1 MSPFFIISMKKK
13 QFTYIIIAVFGFIHS
28 SCSNNNNDLATYRGG
43 SVTRSYLTKHINK
56 SKYKKYSNDEKLST
70 IQKFSMR
77 KVIYDYSEELII
89 DKSINNKTKQI
100 LNDEKLERVFD
111 YILKKYSVSDS
122 TLDFIYNA
130 ELVDYTVQDILV
142 THRLSFSEHKD
153 RSPQEAYKLAA
164 IIRKRIDNND
174 ITFDEAVSI
183 YADHPTIEI
192 RNGMMGPLRYGKL
205 PKELDD
211 IIWQSMPGDIN
222 GPLETKFGYHVF
234 HIVKREQRKQ
244 PVAKNRKK
252 TLRREIE
259 NGRYKLLDHY
269 TDIFAEE
276 WFKIF
281 DIELFIENI
290 DTLWQRA
297 EDLDLFVV
305 PEGVSILR
313 LNEAGYQAPLARI
326 NDQMVT
332 VDWFIEQA
340 QQHGNYEQS
349 NFVKAY
355 FLYNTLI
362 DLLRRYSAV
371 MWYDISDDQFNN
383 KKMRQ
388 MVLSKQETLLYKHY
402 VAQETKIDSMLT
414 EEMIFNRLAL
424 KYNIQVRKD
433 LTLD

>member
-1 MSPFFIISMKKK
+1 M
-13 QFTYIIIAVFGFIHS
+13 
-28 SCSNNNNDLATYRGG
+28 ATYRGG
-43 SVTRSYLTKHINK
+43 SVTRSDLTKHIHK
-56 SKYKKYSNDEKLST
+56 SRYQKLSNDEKLST
-70 IQKFSMR
+70 VQKLAAR
-77 KVIYDYSEELII
+77 KVISDYSEELII
-89 DKSINNKTKQI
+89 DKSINNKTKKI

-111 YILKKYSVSDS
+111 YLLNKFSLSDS

-130 ELVDYTVQDILV
+130 ELVEYTVQDILV
-142 THRLSFSEHKD
+142 THRLSYSKHKN
-153 RSPQEAYKLAA
+153 RSPKEAFDLAT

-174 ITFDEAVSI
+174 ISFDEAVSI
-183 YADHPTIEI
+183 YADHPTVEI

-205 PKELDD
+205 AKELDD

-234 HIVKREQRKQ
+234 HTVKREQRKQ

-252 TLRREIE
+252 TLRREIN

-269 TDIFAEE
+269 TDSYSEE

-290 DTLWQRA
+290 DTLWQRT

-313 LNEAGYQAPLARI
+313 LNEPGYQAPLARI

-332 VDWFIEQA
+332 VDWFIQQA
-340 QQHGNYEQS
+340 QQHGNYEES

-371 MWYDISDDQFNN
+371 MWYDINDDQFDN

-388 MVLSKQETLLYKHY
+388 TVQSKQETLLYKHY
-402 VAQETKIDSMLT
+402 FAQEMKIDSMLT

-424 KYNIQVRKD
+424 RYNIQVRKD

>member
-1 MSPFFIISMKKK
+1 
-13 QFTYIIIAVFGFIHS
+13 
-28 SCSNNNNDLATYRGG
+28 
-43 SVTRSYLTKHINK
+43 
-56 SKYKKYSNDEKLST
+56 
-70 IQKFSMR
+70 
-77 KVIYDYSEELII
+77 
-89 DKSINNKTKQI
+89 
-100 LNDEKLERVFD
+100 
-111 YILKKYSVSDS
+111 VSDS

-130 ELVDYTVQDILV
+130 ELVDYTIQDILV
-142 THRLSFSEHKD
+142 THRLSYSEHKD
-153 RSPQEAYKLAA
+153 RSHQEAYELAA
-164 IIRKRIDNND
+164 IIRYRIDNND

-234 HIVKREQRKQ
+234 HIVKREKRKQ
-244 PVAKNRKK
+244 SVAKNRKK
-252 TLRREIE
+252 TLRREIK

-269 TDIFAEE
+269 TDSYAEE

-305 PEGVSILR
+305 PEGVSVLR
-313 LNEAGYQAPLARI
+313 LNEAGYKAPLARI
-326 NDQMVT
+326 NNQMVT
-332 VDWFIEQA
+332 IDWFIEQA
-340 QQHGNYEQS
+340 QQHGKYKQS

-371 MWYDISDDQFNN
+371 MWYDISDDQFD
-383 KKMRQ
+383 KQKTIQ
-388 MVLSKQETLLYKHY
+388 TVQLKQEKLLYKHY
-402 VAQETKIDSMLT
+402 VAQEMKIDPALI
-414 EEMIFNRLAL
+414 EEVILNRLAL
-424 KYNIQVRKD
+424 RYDIQVRED

>member
-1 MSPFFIISMKKK
+1 MKKK

-28 SCSNNNNDLATYRGG
+28 SCSNNNDDMATYHGG

-56 SKYKKYSNDEKLST
+56 SKYKKFSNDEKLST
-70 IQKFSMR
+70 IQKLSAR

-111 YILKKYSVSDS
+111 YLLKKYSVSDS
-122 TLDFIYNA
+122 ALDFIYNA

-183 YADHPTIEI
+183 YADHPTVEI

-259 NGRYKLLDHY
+259 NGRYKLLDYY
-269 TDIFAEE
+269 TDSHAEE

-297 EDLDLFVV
+297 VDLDLFVV

-326 NDQMVT
+326 NNQMVS

-340 QQHGNYEQS
+340 QQHGKYEQS

-362 DLLRRYSAV
+362 DILRRYSAV

-388 MVLSKQETLLYKHY
+388 MVLLKQETLLYKHY
-402 VAQETKIDSMLT
+402 VVQETKIDSMLT

>member
-13 QFTYIIIAVFGFIHS
+13 QFILIIIAVLGFIHL
-28 SCSNNNNDLATYRGG
+28 SCSNNTNDMATYRGG
-43 SVTRSYLTKHINK
+43 SVTRSDLTKHINK
-56 SKYKKYSNDEKLST
+56 SKYKKLSSDEKLST
-70 IQKFSMR
+70 IQKLAAR
-77 KVIYDYSEELII
+77 KVINDYSEELIL
-89 DKSINNKTKQI
+89 DKSINNQTKKI
-100 LNDEKLERVFD
+100 LNDEKLEQVFD
-111 YILKKYSVSDS
+111 YFLKKYSVSDS

-130 ELVDYTVQDILV
+130 ELVEYTVQDILV
-142 THRLSFSEHKD
+142 THRLSYSEHKD
-153 RSPQEAYKLAA
+153 RSPREAHELAA

-192 RNGMMGPLRYGKL
+192 RNGMMGPLPYGKL

-234 HIVKREQRKQ
+234 LIVKREQRKQ
-244 PVAKNRKK
+244 SVPKNRKK
-252 TLRREIE
+252 TLRREIK

-269 TDIFAEE
+269 TDSYAEE

-281 DIELFIENI
+281 DIELFTENI

-297 EDLDLFVV
+297 QALDLFVI

-313 LNEAGYQAPLARI
+313 LNEAGYKAPLARI
-326 NDQMVT
+326 NNQMVT

-340 QQHGNYEQS
+340 QQHGKYKKS

-371 MWYDISDDQFNN
+371 MWYDINDHFDNQKTHQTVQL
-383 KKMRQ
+383 KKE
-388 MVLSKQETLLYKHY
+388 KLLYKHY
-402 VAQETKIDSMLT
+402 VAQETKIDTMLT
-414 EEMIFNRLAL
+414 EGVILNRLAL
-424 KYNIQVRKD
+424 RYDIQVRKD
-433 LTLD
+433 LALD

>member
-28 SCSNNNNDLATYRGG
+28 SCSNNNDDMATYHGG

-56 SKYKKYSNDEKLST
+56 SKYKKFSNDEKLST
-70 IQKFSMR
+70 IQKLAAR
-77 KVIYDYSEELII
+77 KVINDYSEELII

-111 YILKKYSVSDS
+111 YLLKKYSVSDS
-122 TLDFIYNA
+122 ALDFIYNA

-142 THRLSFSEHKD
+142 THRLSYSEHKD
-153 RSPQEAYKLAA
+153 RSPQEAFKLAA

-183 YADHPTIEI
+183 YADHPTVEI

-269 TDIFAEE
+269 TDSYAEE

-313 LNEAGYQAPLARI
+313 LNEPGYQAPLARI

-332 VDWFIEQA
+332 IDWFIEQA
-340 QQHGNYEQS
+340 QQHGKYEQS

-362 DLLRRYSAV
+362 DLLRRHSAV
-371 MWYDISDDQFNN
+371 MWYDISDDQFDNQ
-383 KKMRQ
+383 KMLRRVQ
-388 MVLSKQETLLYKHY
+388 LKQEKLLYNHY

-414 EEMIFNRLAL
+414 EEMILNRLAL
-424 KYNIQVRKD
+424 RYDIQVRKD
-433 LTLD
+433 LNLN

>member
-1 MSPFFIISMKKK
+1 
-13 QFTYIIIAVFGFIHS
+13 
-28 SCSNNNNDLATYRGG
+28 
-43 SVTRSYLTKHINK
+43 
-56 SKYKKYSNDEKLST
+56 
-70 IQKFSMR
+70 
-77 KVIYDYSEELII
+77 
-89 DKSINNKTKQI
+89 
-100 LNDEKLERVFD
+100 
-111 YILKKYSVSDS
+111 VSDS

-259 NGRYKLLDHY
+259 NGRYKLLDYY
-269 TDIFAEE
+269 TDSHAEE

>member
-259 NGRYKLLDHY
+259 NGRYKLLDYY
-269 TDIFAEE
+269 TDSHAEE

>member
-1 MSPFFIISMKKK
+1 MKKK

-28 SCSNNNNDLATYRGG
+28 SCSNNNDDMATYHGG

-56 SKYKKYSNDEKLST
+56 SKYKKFSNDEKLST
-70 IQKFSMR
+70 IQKLSAR

-111 YILKKYSVSDS
+111 YLLKKYSVSDS
-122 TLDFIYNA
+122 ALDFIYNA

-183 YADHPTIEI
+183 YADHPTVEI

-259 NGRYKLLDHY
+259 NGRYKLLDYY
-269 TDIFAEE
+269 TDSHAEE

-297 EDLDLFVV
+297 VDLDLFVV

-326 NDQMVT
+326 NNQMVS

-340 QQHGNYEQS
+340 QQHGKYEQS

-362 DLLRRYSAV
+362 DILRRYSAV

-388 MVLSKQETLLYKHY
+388 MVLLKQETLLYKHY

>member
-1 MSPFFIISMKKK
+1 M
-13 QFTYIIIAVFGFIHS
+13 
-28 SCSNNNNDLATYRGG
+28 ATYRGG
-43 SVTRSYLTKHINK
+43 SVPRSDLTKHINK
-56 SKYKKYSNDEKLST
+56 SKYKKLLNDEKLST
-70 IQKFSMR
+70 VRKLAAR
-77 KVIYDYSEELII
+77 KVVYDYSEELII
-89 DKSINNKTKQI
+89 DKNINNKTKKI
-100 LNDEKLERVFD
+100 LNDEKFEQVFD
-111 YILKKYSVSDS
+111 YILKKHSVSDS

-130 ELVDYTVQDILV
+130 ELVDYTIQDILV
-142 THRLSFSEHKD
+142 THRLSYSEHKD
-153 RSPQEAYKLAA
+153 RSPREAYKLAT

-174 ITFDEAVSI
+174 ISFDEAVSI
-183 YADHPTIEI
+183 YADHPIVEI

-244 PVAKNRKK
+244 SVAKNRKK
-252 TLRREIE
+252 TLRKEIN

-269 TDIFAEE
+269 TDSYSEE

-297 EDLDLFVV
+297 IDLDLFVI
-305 PEGVSILR
+305 PDGVSILR
-313 LNEAGYQAPLARI
+313 LNEAGYKAPLARI
-326 NDQMVT
+326 NDQT
-332 VDWFIEQA
+332 LTIDWFIEQA
-340 QQHGNYEQS
+340 QQHGKYKQS
-349 NFVKAY
+349 NFGKAY

-371 MWYDISDDQFNN
+371 MWYDISDDQFDNQ
-383 KKMRQ
+383 KMLRRVQ
-388 MVLSKQETLLYKHY
+388 LKQEKLLYNHY

-414 EEMIFNRLAL
+414 EEMILNRLAL
-424 KYNIQVRKD
+424 RYDIKVRKD
-433 LTLD
+433 LNFD

>member
-28 SCSNNNNDLATYRGG
+28 SCSNNNDDMATYHGG

-56 SKYKKYSNDEKLST
+56 SKYKKFSNDEKLST
-70 IQKFSMR
+70 IQKLSAR

-111 YILKKYSVSDS
+111 YLLKKFSLSDS

-130 ELVDYTVQDILV
+130 ELVDYTIQDILV
-142 THRLSFSEHKD
+142 THRLSYSEHKD
-153 RSPQEAYKLAA
+153 RSPREAYKLAT

-174 ITFDEAVSI
+174 ISFDEAVSI
-183 YADHPTIEI
+183 YADHPTVEI
-192 RNGMMGPLRYGKL
+192 RKGMMGPLRYGKL

-244 PVAKNRKK
+244 PLPKNRKK
-252 TLRREIE
+252 QLRREIK

-269 TDIFAEE
+269 TDSYAEE
-276 WFKIF
+276 WFKKF
-281 DIELFIENI
+281 DIEIFIENI
-290 DTLWQRA
+290 DTLWKRA
-297 EDLDLFVV
+297 IDLDLFVI
-305 PEGVSILR
+305 PEGVSMLR
-313 LNEAGYQAPLARI
+313 LNEAGYKEPLARI
-326 NDQMVT
+326 NDQT
-332 VDWFIEQA
+332 LTIDWFIQQA
-340 QQHGNYEQS
+340 QQHGKYKQS

-355 FLYNTLI
+355 FLYNILI
-362 DLLRRYSAV
+362 DLLKRYSAI
-371 MWYDISDDQFNN
+371 MWYDISDDQFDNQ
-383 KKMRQ
+383 KMLRRVQ
-388 MVLSKQETLLYKHY
+388 LKQEKLLYNHY
-402 VAQETKIDSMLT
+402 VAQETKIDPMLT

>member
-1 MSPFFIISMKKK
+1 MKK
-13 QFTYIIIAVFGFIHS
+13 QFTFIIIAVFGFIHS
-28 SCSNNNNDLATYRGG
+28 SCSNNDDMATYRGG
-43 SVTRSYLTKHINK
+43 SVTRSDLTKHINK
-56 SKYKKYSNDEKLST
+56 SKYKKLSNDEKLST
-70 IQKFSMR
+70 IRKLAAR
-77 KVIYDYSEELII
+77 KVVYDYSEELII
-89 DKSINNKTKQI
+89 DKSINNKTKKI
-100 LNDEKLERVFD
+100 LNDEKLEQVFD
-111 YILKKYSVSDS
+111 YLLKKYSVSDS

-130 ELVDYTVQDILV
+130 ELVDYTIQDILV
-142 THRLSFSEHKD
+142 THRLSYSEHKD
-153 RSPQEAYKLAA
+153 RSPQEAYKRAT

-174 ITFDEAVSI
+174 ISFDEAVSI

-244 PVAKNRKK
+244 SVAKNRKK
-252 TLRREIE
+252 TLRTEIK

-269 TDIFAEE
+269 TDSYAEE

-281 DIELFIENI
+281 DIKLFIENI

-305 PEGVSILR
+305 PEGVSMLR
-313 LNEAGYQAPLARI
+313 LNEAGYKAPLARI
-326 NDQMVT
+326 NNQMVT
-332 VDWFIEQA
+332 IDWFIEQA
-340 QQHGNYEQS
+340 QQHGKYKQS

-355 FLYNTLI
+355 FLYITLI

-371 MWYDISDDQFNN
+371 MWYDINNDQFNN
-383 KKMRQ
+383 QKMLRTVQ
-388 MVLSKQETLLYKHY
+388 LKQEKLLYNHY

-414 EEMIFNRLAL
+414 EEMILNRLAL
-424 KYNIQVRKD
+424 RYDIQVRED

>member
-1 MSPFFIISMKKK
+1 M
-13 QFTYIIIAVFGFIHS
+13 A
-28 SCSNNNNDLATYRGG
+28 A
-43 SVTRSYLTKHINK
+43 
-56 SKYKKYSNDEKLST
+56 
-70 IQKFSMR
+70 R

-89 DKSINNKTKQI
+89 DKSINNKTKKI
-100 LNDEKLERVFD
+100 LNDEKLEQVFD
-111 YILKKYSVSDS
+111 YLLKKYSVSDS

-130 ELVDYTVQDILV
+130 ELVDYTIQDILV
-142 THRLSFSEHKD
+142 THRLSYSEHKD
-153 RSPQEAYKLAA
+153 RSPQEAYKRAA

-174 ITFDEAVSI
+174 ISFDEAVSI

-244 PVAKNRKK
+244 SVAKNRKK
-252 TLRREIE
+252 TLRTEIK

-269 TDIFAEE
+269 TDSYAEE

-281 DIELFIENI
+281 DIKLFIENI

-305 PEGVSILR
+305 PEGVSMLR
-313 LNEAGYQAPLARI
+313 LNEAGYKAPLARI
-326 NDQMVT
+326 NNQMVT
-332 VDWFIEQA
+332 IDWFIEQA
-340 QQHGNYEQS
+340 QQHGKYKQS

-355 FLYNTLI
+355 FLYNNLI

-371 MWYDISDDQFNN
+371 MWYDISEDQFDNQ
-383 KKMRQ
+383 KTRQ
-388 MVLSKQETLLYKHY
+388 MVQLKQEILLYKHY
-402 VAQETKIDSMLT
+402 VTQETKIDSMLT
-414 EEMIFNRLAL
+414 EEMILNRLAL
-424 KYNIQVRKD
+424 RYDIQVRED

>member
-28 SCSNNNNDLATYRGG
+28 SCSNNNDDMATYHGG

-56 SKYKKYSNDEKLST
+56 SKYKKFSNDEKLST
-70 IQKFSMR
+70 IQKLSAR

-89 DKSINNKTKQI
+89 DKSINNKTKKI
-100 LNDEKLERVFD
+100 LNDEKLEQVFD
-111 YILKKYSVSDS
+111 YLLKKYSVSDS

-130 ELVDYTVQDILV
+130 ELVDYTIQDILV
-142 THRLSFSEHKD
+142 THRLSYSEHKD
-153 RSPQEAYKLAA
+153 RSPQEAYKRAT

-174 ITFDEAVSI
+174 ISFDEAVSI

-192 RNGMMGPLRYGKL
+192 RNGMMGPLRYGNLTKG
-205 PKELDD
+205 LDD

-222 GPLETKFGYHVF
+222 GPLEPKFGYHVF

-244 PVAKNRKK
+244 TVAKNRKN
-252 TLRREIE
+252 TLRTEIK

-269 TDIFAEE
+269 TDSYAKE

-305 PEGVSILR
+305 PEGVSMLR
-313 LNEAGYQAPLARI
+313 LNEAGYKAPLERI
-326 NDQMVT
+326 NNQMVT
-332 VDWFIEQA
+332 IDWFIEQA
-340 QQHGNYEQS
+340 QQHGKYKQS

-355 FLYNTLI
+355 FLYITLI

-371 MWYDISDDQFNN
+371 MWYDISDDQFDNQ
-383 KKMRQ
+383 KMLRTVQ
-388 MVLSKQETLLYKHY
+388 LKQEKLLYKNY

-414 EEMIFNRLAL
+414 EEMILNRLAL

-433 LTLD
+433 LTHD